1 MATRLDRLVL
11 LLDTGSTPAI
21 RSTAAQQLGEI
32 QKQHPSELHNLL
44 SRVIVHLSSKEWDT
58 RLAAGQ
64 AIEAIAK
71 NVPHWNPIESEN
83 DDNNNKSQPLN
94 DNKYSFD
101 NFDISNVIQNAFQ
114 HKNLKERLGLGGEFM
129 DVDIFDDIDISGE
142 INNPSSSSSKTKQ
155 STSQKIELNIHLQQQ
170 QQQAQPITLPDE
182 MSGLT
187 KCAKPG
193 ARILHLYGRLLM
205 EYYER
210 VSGARMHA
218 AYVRPGGV
226 SQDMP
231 LGLMEDIYQWATQFG
246 ARVDEVEEVL
256 SANRI
261 WKNRTMDVGLVTAQQ
276 ALDYS
281 FSGVM
286 LRGSGINWDI
296 RKVQPYDAYDKV
308 EFDVPVGT
316 KGDCYDRFL
325 CRVEEMRQSLRII
338 HQCLNKMPTGA

>member
-1 MATRLDRLVL
+1 
-11 LLDTGSTPAI
+11 
-21 RSTAAQQLGEI
+21 
-32 QKQHPSELHNLL
+32 
-44 SRVIVHLSSKEWDT
+44 
-58 RLAAGQ
+58 
-64 AIEAIAK
+64 
-71 NVPHWNPIESEN
+71 
-83 DDNNNKSQPLN
+83 
-94 DNKYSFD
+94 
-101 NFDISNVIQNAFQ
+101 
-114 HKNLKERLGLGGEFM
+114 
-129 DVDIFDDIDISGE
+129 
-142 INNPSSSSSKTKQ
+142 
-155 STSQKIELNIHLQQQ
+155 
-170 QQQAQPITLPDE
+170 
-182 MSGLT
+182 
-187 KCAKPG
+187 
-193 ARILHLYGRLLM
+193 LM

>member
-1 MATRLDRLVL
+1 RLVL

-182 MSGLT
+182 MSGL
-187 KCAKPG
+187 
-193 ARILHLYGRLLM
+193 
-205 EYYER
+205 
-210 VSGARMHA
+210 
-218 AYVRPGGV
+218 
-226 SQDMP
+226 
-231 LGLMEDIYQWATQFG
+231 
-246 ARVDEVEEVL
+246 
-256 SANRI
+256 
-261 WKNRTMDVGLVTAQQ
+261 
-276 ALDYS
+276 
-281 FSGVM
+281 
-286 LRGSGINWDI
+286 
-296 RKVQPYDAYDKV
+296 
-308 EFDVPVGT
+308 
-316 KGDCYDRFL
+316 
-325 CRVEEMRQSLRII
+325 
-338 HQCLNKMPTGA
+338 